1 MFVSNVRNV
10 CFSEN
15 LASFVFLLPPS
26 WDTPFCLFTAK
37 LMFSVLDL
45 CLYSH
50 DIWFY
55 RDEIWTFLHFVKL
68 IIIFTWIMQETCL
81 RLFQIFIMEFLCENS
96 RQLFSISYYVS
107 DTVLETEAKSLRNRS
122 LAMLVSLQQFFT

>member
-1 MFVSNVRNV
+1 
-10 CFSEN
+10 
-15 LASFVFLLPPS
+15 
-26 WDTPFCLFTAK
+26 
-37 LMFSVLDL
+37 
-45 CLYSH
+45 
-50 DIWFY
+50 
-55 RDEIWTFLHFVKL
+55 
-68 IIIFTWIMQETCL
+68 MQETCL